1 MPLPLAERLIRN
13 DIHQSTHT
21 SAKRHAKK
29 MPPSIS
35 KPPIKALFPSSNA
48 IKKSNVASLARTPGV
63 AWRPILNLP
72 SRFILPNTVSVGNG
86 LHRRNGLRVMPLPD
100 ISNNADSVKLFL
112 SALLHS
118 LLRVVLFVLFSLCI
132 DDRGSFA
139 ICRADSVRPKH
150 LSDQTST
157 MITSSN
163 SLGRERDAQ
172 SFGRRSTSRHVR
184 FRAFPRSNRIQPTAH
199 IANHCATSS
208 TTERRVSWPWPL
220 WQFFSPGAHR
230 QVHIA
235 APPVWVTPC
244 GRLRRFPQQVAQQC
258 VALLADVSQP
268 LLAGAGVLTGNQ
280 PCVAADLLA
289 ARKPLRSPDDQNVD
303 QPGDGSHARVGHQ
316 PYRCGPLLGFLLD
329 GGT

>member
-1 MPLPLAERLIRN
+1 MPNHL
-13 DIHQSTHT
+13 D
-21 SAKRHAKK
+21 
-29 MPPSIS
+29 
-35 KPPIKALFPSSNA
+35 
-48 IKKSNVASLARTPGV
+48 
-63 AWRPILNLP
+63 
-72 SRFILPNTVSVGNG
+72 
-86 LHRRNGLRVMPLPD
+86 D
-100 ISNNADSVKLFL
+100 
-112 SALLHS
+112 ALLHAMS
-118 LLRVVLFVLFSLCI
+118 GSELSRVRTEFNQLRILPTIAPHPVQPNGEFPGHGHF
-132 DDRGSFA
+132 GNSF
-139 ICRADSVRPKH
+139 P
-150 LSDQTST
+150 
-157 MITSSN
+157 
-163 SLGRERDAQ
+163 
-172 SFGRRSTSRHVR
+172 
-184 FRAFPRSNRIQPTAH
+184 P
-199 IANHCATSS
+199 
-208 TTERRVSWPWPL
+208 
-220 WQFFSPGAHR
+220 AHR